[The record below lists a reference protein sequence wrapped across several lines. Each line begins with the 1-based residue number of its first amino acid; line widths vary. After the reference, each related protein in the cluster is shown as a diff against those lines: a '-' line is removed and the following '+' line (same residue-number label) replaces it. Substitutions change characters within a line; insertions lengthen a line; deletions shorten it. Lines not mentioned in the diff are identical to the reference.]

1 MTLSL
6 VPSREKAQALILA
19 RGVEVNGTV
28 VTHPSIRVSR
38 EASIT
43 LIKKPQFV
51 SRGGKKLAYALERT
65 EISVVDRVC
74 LDVGIST
81 GGFTDCLLQSG
92 AKQVIGIDV
101 AYGEID
107 TKLRTDSR
115 LTLFERTN
123 ARELPELPSEID
135 LVVMDVSFI
144 SATKILPSVFDSVSK
159 NMDLLILVKPQFE
172 AERSDVKKGGLIFDH
187 EIHAKTVS
195 KVGKSA
201 IELGARVRGVIKSP
215 ITGAAGNREFF
226 LSLIH
231 I

>member
-1 MTLSL
+1 
-6 VPSREKAQALILA
+6 
-19 RGVEVNGTV
+19 VEVNGAG

-38 EASIT
+38 EATIN

-51 SRGGKKLAYALERT
+51 SRGGNKLAYALERT
-65 EISVVDRVC
+65 EISVTDRVC

-115 LTLFERTN
+115 LILFERTN
-123 ARELPELPSEID
+123 ARDLPELPAEID

-144 SATKILPSVFDSVSK
+144 SVTKILPSVFDSV
-159 NMDLLILVKPQFE
+159 NRDMDLLILVKPQFE
-172 AERSDVKKGGLIFDH
+172 AERSDVKKGGLIFDP
-187 EIHAKTVS
+187 EIHARAVS

-201 IELGARVRGVIKSP
+201 IELGARVRSVIRSP

-226 LSLIH
+226 LWLTK
-231 I
+231 